1 MKKFD
6 EEFKANAVRLVREER
21 MKIKDVAHDL
31 GIGKSTL
38 SYWLGLNRKGELIK
52 TASQKKEDEDMRK
65 LRKENRILKEE
76 RDILKKAMGIF
87 STMSKADTE
96 L

>member
-52 TASQKKEDEDMRK
+52 TASQKKEDEAVGLVMPAVNTEA
-65 LRKENRILKEE
+65 LPIL
-76 RDILKKAMGIF
+76 ILKKNIIC
-87 STMSKADTE
+87 
-96 L
+96 

>member
-52 TASQKKEDEDMRK
+52 AASQKKEDEDMRK

-87 STMSKADTE
+87 SSMSKADTE